1 MNRVAIVGGVRTPF
15 VKAGSE
21 FAELSALDLAKHA
34 VSSLINRYNLN
45 AGSIDELIF
54 SSVLL
59 DPRYPNLAR
68 EIVLRADLPK
78 QIPAHFISNNCISGL
93 VALNFL
99 ADGIKTGR
107 IKSGIGG
114 GVESMSLPALT
125 VHPKLERTFIRLS
138 RARSMGQRLAL
149 LASIRPGQFLPRA
162 PSPKEPSTGMTMGE
176 HMEITAQA
184 LKIAR
189 ADQDRWAFESHQ
201 KAAKAQGEGIFGT
214 EIQLCKGVAAD
225 NIIRGNTTL
234 EKLASL
240 KPVFDKGPNGTL
252 TAGNSSSLTDGA
264 SAVCLMSE
272 EEAKKQGRE
281 ILAFIEAVEFSA
293 LSPSDGLLMA
303 PALALPRLLA
313 KSKLSVSDVDLF
325 EIHEA
330 FAAQVLA
337 NLAAWE
343 KGWSTEAATDIRPLG
358 VIPREKI
365 NVCGGSVAIG
375 HPFAA
380 TGGRLITSLAH
391 SLKRL
396 NKKTGV
402 ISVCA
407 AGGMAA
413 AVLLRR
419 P

>member
-15 VKAGSE
+15 VKAGTD
-21 FAELSALDLAKHA
+21 FAELTALDLAKHS
-34 VSSLINRYNLN
+34 VISLINRYNLD

-68 EIVLRADLPK
+68 EIVLRTDLPK
-78 QIPAHFISNNCISGL
+78 KIPAHFISNNCISGL

-99 ADGIKTGR
+99 ADGIKSGR
-107 IKSGIGG
+107 IKAGIGG

-125 VHPKLERTFIRLS
+125 VHPGLERTFIRLS

-149 LASIRPGQFLPRA
+149 MSRIRPRQFVPRA
-162 PSPKEPSTGMTMGE
+162 PSPKEPSTGKTMGE

-184 LKIAR
+184 LKIPREA
-189 ADQDRWAFESHQ
+189 QDLWALESHQ
-201 KAAKAQGEGIFGT
+201 KAANAQKEGIMGG
-214 EIQLCKGVAAD
+214 ESQLCNGVALD
-225 NIIRGNTTL
+225 NIIRGGTTI
-234 EKLASL
+234 EKLSSL
-240 KPVFDKGPNGTL
+240 RPVFDKGPNGTL
-252 TAGNSSSLTDGA
+252 TAGNSSPLTDGA
-264 SAVCLMSE
+264 SAVCLMSQA
-272 EEAKKQGRE
+272 EAEKQGRE
-281 ILAFIEAVEFSA
+281 ILAFIEGVEFSA
-293 LSPSDGLLMA
+293 LSPNDGLLMA
-303 PALALPRLLA
+303 PALALPRLLMKHGLKVA
-313 KSKLSVSDVDLF
+313 DVDLF

-337 NLAAWE
+337 NLRAWQD
-343 KGWSTEAATDIRPLG
+343 GWAPAGVTDISALG
-358 VIPREKI
+358 DIPRQKI
-365 NVCGGSVAIG
+365 NINGGSVAIG

-380 TGGRLITSLAH
+380 TGGRLITSLAN

-413 AVLLRR
+413 AVLLKR

>member
-1 MNRVAIVGGVRTPF
+1 
-15 VKAGSE
+15 
-21 FAELSALDLAKHA
+21 
-34 VSSLINRYNLN
+34 
-45 AGSIDELIF
+45 
-54 SSVLL
+54 
-59 DPRYPNLAR
+59 
-68 EIVLRADLPK
+68 
-78 QIPAHFISNNCISGL
+78 
-93 VALNFL
+93 
-99 ADGIKTGR
+99 
-107 IKSGIGG
+107 
-114 GVESMSLPALT
+114 
-125 VHPKLERTFIRLS
+125 
-138 RARSMGQRLAL
+138 
-149 LASIRPGQFLPRA
+149 
-162 PSPKEPSTGMTMGE
+162 
-176 HMEITAQA
+176 
-184 LKIAR
+184 
-189 ADQDRWAFESHQ
+189 
-201 KAAKAQGEGIFGT
+201 
-214 EIQLCKGVAAD
+214 VAAD

-234 EKLASL
+234 EKLSSL

-281 ILAFIEAVEFSA
+281 IFAFIEAVEFSA
-293 LSPSDGLLMA
+293 LAPSDGLLMA

-343 KGWSTEAATDIRPLG
+343 QGWAPAGTTDIKPLG

-380 TGGRLITSLAH
+380 TGGRLITSLAN